1 MHYFILLLLASS
13 FYASEGEQPVWVR
26 DLALNRP
33 NVYVGIGFSSESK
46 EEAADNALKE
56 FSSSIKV
63 TIDAE
68 TNLEISEE
76 TEGRKSKA
84 TEKYSSESKAITE
97 EKLRG
102 VSITEYWQG
111 DGAQGE
117 GHYILVVYD
126 RDEYHANNTK
136 LISEEIKRNEEE
148 LALAKQE
155 NRNEEELLRQE
166 MKIDDLESQK
176 ELALAKQENRNEEEL
191 LRQEMEMDDLESEK
205 ELRAGKNK
213 QEQAV
218 FKEEERDRKRE
229 QKNKR
234 EQRKR
239 DRIEKL
245 KKKYPKFPEG
255 KPPYRLIDSFAGESS
270 NNTHSI
276 IVKGTIKPALINE
289 FGYTYHWKE
298 KKFNVS
304 IDAVMDKIETG
315 ENEYDNHFDYMKNH
329 IKFDFFGDEKAR
341 ISGSLGLAQYI
352 YNDDENNQDSDEIFF
367 EHSFFMSA
375 NYGFWGYLT
384 DIGGYIDKE
393 SVYLNLIHYP
403 LYNQIQEQLAIILEL
418 NCLFDERLRDD
429 PDRKYGIQ
437 FGLLFKTTDKLT
449 TKFTIENYEDL
460 MLAVEFDF

>member
-63 TIDAE
+63 EINNE
-68 TNLEISEE
+68 TTLSSSEE
-76 TEGRKSKA
+76 TEGRKTKA

-166 MKIDDLESQK
+166 I
-176 ELALAKQENRNEEEL
+176 
-191 LRQEMEMDDLESEK
+191 EMDDLESEK

-229 QKNKR
+229 QKSKR
-234 EQRKR
+234 EQRKL
-239 DRIEKL
+239 DRIKKL
-245 KKKYPKFPEG
+245 KKKYPKFPKG
-255 KPPYRLIDSFAGESS
+255 KPPYRLIDSFTGESN
-270 NNTHSI
+270 NNTHLI

-289 FGYTYHWKE
+289 FSYTYHFGFGKE
-298 KKFNVS
+298 KKFNIS
-304 IDAVMDKIETG
+304 IDAVMDK
-315 ENEYDNHFDYMKNH
+315 D
-329 IKFDFFGDEKAR
+329 
-341 ISGSLGLAQYI
+341 
-352 YNDDENNQDSDEIFF
+352 
-367 EHSFFMSA
+367 
-375 NYGFWGYLT
+375 
-384 DIGGYIDKE
+384 
-393 SVYLNLIHYP
+393 
-403 LYNQIQEQLAIILEL
+403 
-418 NCLFDERLRDD
+418 
-429 PDRKYGIQ
+429 
-437 FGLLFKTTDKLT
+437 
-449 TKFTIENYEDL
+449 
-460 MLAVEFDF
+460 

>member
-1 MHYFILLLLASS
+1 MILLASS
-13 FYASEGEQPVWVR
+13 FYASEGEQPTWVR
-26 DLALNRP
+26 TLVLDST
-33 NVYVGIGFSSESK
+33 NVYIGIGFSTESR
-46 EEAADNALKE
+46 EEATNNAYKD
-56 FSSSIKV
+56 FSGSIKV
-63 TIDAE
+63 EINNE
-68 TNLEISEE
+68 TTLSSSEE
-76 TEGRKSKA
+76 TEGRKTKA
-84 TEKYSSESKAITE
+84 TEKYSSESKAITK

-102 VSITEYWQG
+102 VNITKFWQG
-111 DGAQGE
+111 DGGQGK
-117 GHYILVVYD
+117 GYYALIVYD
-126 RDEYHANNTK
+126 IDEYHANNEK

-166 MKIDDLESQK
+166 MKIDDLES
-176 ELALAKQENRNEEEL
+176 
-191 LRQEMEMDDLESEK
+191 EK

-229 QKNKR
+229 QKSKR
-234 EQRKR
+234 EQRR
-239 DRIEKL
+239 LSRESKL
-245 KKKYPKFPEG
+245 KKKYPKFPKG
-255 KPPYRLIDSFAGESS
+255 KPSYRLIDSFAGESS

-276 IVKGTIKPALINE
+276 IVKGTIKPALINQ
-289 FGYTYHWKE
+289 FGYTYHWEE

-375 NYGFWGYLT
+375 NYGFWAYLT
-384 DIGGYIDKE
+384 DVGGYIDKE

-403 LYNQIQEQLAIILEL
+403 LYNTIQEQLAIILEL